1 MRMKSFLVPIL
12 MLLCL
17 PVLAADPLEEKTAVF
32 CRHFVDGDYHA
43 LHKMMAPE
51 MQEAMTEKVT
61 LEIRDQMLSAG
72 AFRELGEPW
81 LEQVSGGFKRYRIP
95 LHLEG
100 ISYDLRVVFDG
111 EGLVSGFFRTTHAE
125 PTEDKVAKKQKEA
138 PEYLGH
144 WEGDIVIPGGK
155 LGVLV
160 DLAYEDGYWSGT
172 VDIPM
177 QGAKGLP
184 LNAFEVL
191 DDGGMRFSI
200 ADIPGNPTFQGKI
213 EDGVFNGQFLQAG
226 QTMAFELRHGEAAPA
241 ERPQEPKPP
250 FPYQVEEVTFEN
262 GDVTLAGTLTIPRGD
277 GPFPAAILVS
287 GSGPQDRNEEIFEH
301 KPFMV
306 LADHL
311 TRAGIAVLR
320 YDDRGVGKSTGVFAA
335 ATSEDFMGDAL
346 AGLDFLAGKERI
358 HNKKIGII
366 GHSEG
371 GMIAP
376 MAAARSNKVAF
387 IVLMAGTGVPGDQ
400 ILVRQLGLISEA
412 AGAPAATVA
421 AIQTEQRKALD
432 LILAGAA
439 PEQVRDQTRKL
450 VQSQVGNL
458 ENEDMEAAIN
468 QTLERLQAPWFRFF
482 LAYDPR
488 NDLKKLKIPVLALGG
503 EKDLQVDPKQNL
515 PEIEKALQEGKNQD
529 FTIVELPG
537 LNHLFQK
544 AESGL
549 VQEYYTLTETVNPA
563 ALDTIRDWIMERF
576 GPASGGK

>member
-1 MRMKSFLVPIL
+1 MKSFLLPIL

-17 PVLAADPLEEKTAVF
+17 PVFAEDPLADKATAF
-32 CRHFVDGDYHA
+32 SRHFVDGDYPA
-43 LHKMMAPE
+43 LHKMMAQE
-51 MQEAMTEKVT
+51 MQEAMPEEVT
-61 LEIRDQMLSAG
+61 LEIREQMLAEG
-72 AFRELGEPW
+72 AFQELGEPW
-81 LEQVSGGFKRYRIP
+81 LEAVSGGFKRYRIP

-100 ISYDLRVVFDG
+100 ISYDLRVVFDS
-111 EGLVSGFFRTTHAE
+111 EGLVSGFFRTSHIE
-125 PTEDKVAKKQKEA
+125 PTDDKVAKKQKEA

-144 WEGDIVIPGGK
+144 WEGEITIPAGD
-155 LGVLV
+155 LGVIV
-160 DLAYEDGYWSGT
+160 DLSYEDGYWSGT
-172 VDIPM
+172 ADIPM
-177 QGAKGLP
+177 QGVKGLP
-184 LNAFEVL
+184 LAAFMIG
-191 DDGGMRFSI
+191 DDGSFRFSL
-200 ADIPGNPTFQGKI
+200 ADIPGDPTFNGKL
-213 EDGVFNGQFLQAG
+213 EDGVFKGEFAQAG
-226 QTMAFELRHGEAAPA
+226 QTLPFELRRGESVGPQ
-241 ERPQEPKPP
+241 RPQEPKPP
-250 FPYQVEEVTFEN
+250 FPYDVEEVTFEN
-262 GDVTLAGTLTIPRGD
+262 GEVTLAGTLTLPTGD

-320 YDDRGVGKSTGVFAA
+320 YDDRGVGQSTGNFDP

-346 AGLDFLAGKERI
+346 AAVRFLEEDARFHK
-358 HNKKIGII
+358 NKIGII

-376 MAAARSNKVAF
+376 MAAARSKKVAF

-412 AGAPAATVA
+412 AGAPAETVA
-421 AIQTEQRKALD
+421 AIQAEQKKALELVVAD
-432 LILAGAA
+432 AD
-439 PEQVRDQTRKL
+439 PETVRDQARKL
-450 VQSQVGNL
+450 VLSQIGDL
-458 ENEDMEAAIN
+458 ENEGMEAAVD
-468 QTLERLQAPWFRFF
+468 QMVDRLQSPWFRFF

-488 NDLKKLKIPVLALGG
+488 QDFRTLKIPVLALGG

-515 PEIEKALQEGKNQD
+515 PEIEKALQEAKNND
-529 FTIVELPG
+529 FTIVELPS

-563 ALDTIRDWIMERF
+563 ALDTIRDWIVERF
-576 GPASGGK
+576 VTPPEGE